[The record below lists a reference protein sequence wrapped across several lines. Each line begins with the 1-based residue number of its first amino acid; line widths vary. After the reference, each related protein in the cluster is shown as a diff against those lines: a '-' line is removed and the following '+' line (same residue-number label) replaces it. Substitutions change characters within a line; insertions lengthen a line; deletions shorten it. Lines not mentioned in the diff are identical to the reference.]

1 MYVCWLLASLKPD
14 ILDES
19 RPVPDPRRALAL
31 CFRLSQDMLYM
42 YAAIRLGIKPDSH
55 IAQPLRLLDQV
66 REVLRY
72 KHYSVRTEQ
81 AYLYRIGLL
90 VRWKADPS
98 RCAIRA
104 TWARRRSAPS

>member
-1 MYVCWLLASLKPD
+1 M
-14 ILDES
+14 
-19 RPVPDPRRALAL
+19 PDPRRVGAL
-31 CFRLSQDMLYM
+31 CFWRSRGILYM
-42 YAAIRLGIKPDSH
+42 CTVIGLAMKPDSH